1 MRRFDTVTD
10 SVDMS
15 LRKLWE
21 AAKASVTG
29 FQENGNV
36 QTLLPPGQGMLL
48 CTDVRVPSIYP
59 DPSWPHRFLPA
70 GPRSEGF

>member
-10 SVDMS
+10 PRDMS

-48 CTDVRVPSIYP
+48 CTDV
-59 DPSWPHRFLPA
+59 LA
-70 GPRSEGF
+70 GRQLGGGLGAGR